1 MTAGAA
7 GGAAAGGAAYGFR
20 PASAADLPLLRS
32 WIARPHVRAWWG
44 EGDPFDAGDLESP
57 LFAAW
62 IVETGGRPFAYM
74 QDYAVH
80 GFEADHHLGFLPPG
94 ARGIDQFIGEPD
106 MTGRGHGTA
115 FIGQR
120 VRAMFGSCVPAVG
133 TDPHPDNARAIKAY
147 RKAGFRAEGPPRETR
162 WGLVQPMAARPG

>member
-1 MTAGAA
+1 M
-7 GGAAAGGAAYGFR
+7 R
-20 PASAADLPLLRS
+20 E
-32 WIARPHVRAWWG
+32 WWSD
-44 EGDPFDAGDLESP
+44 GDPFDASDLESP

-80 GFEADHHLGFLPPG
+80 GFEADHHLGSLPFG

-106 MTGRGHGTA
+106 MLGHGHGTA

-120 VRAMFGSCVPAVG
+120 MAALFDGGVPAIG
-133 TDPHPDNARAIKAY
+133 TDPHPDNARAIAAY
-147 RKAGFRAEGPPRETR
+147 GKLGFRPLGPPLETR
-162 WGLVQPMAARPG
+162 WGPVLPMAVGRP